1 MISNA
6 VVRPSAGVGF
16 GGKVPTRKSGAV
28 VDVEFPT
35 GKQITRRLRG
45 NIASATLPRRNIWWG
60 LGP

>member
-1 MISNA
+1 MINNA

-16 GGKVPTRKSGAV
+16 GGKVPTRKSGDV

-35 GKQITRRLRG
+35 GRQITRRLRE
-45 NIASATLPRRNIWWG
+45 NIVSETRPRRNIWWG